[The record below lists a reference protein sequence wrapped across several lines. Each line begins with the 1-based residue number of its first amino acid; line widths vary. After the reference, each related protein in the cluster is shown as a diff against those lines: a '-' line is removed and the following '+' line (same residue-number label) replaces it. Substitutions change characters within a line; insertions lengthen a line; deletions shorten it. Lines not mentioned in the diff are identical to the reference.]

1 MTTAEII
8 ASLSTAISNGNG
20 FTWDKPQSIGGGDV
34 AVHMRNAG
42 FGIIASPHRYSGA
55 DYTVV
60 YDDGTEYDYDSTFNN
75 AQDAVRLAE
84 SL

>member
-8 ASLSTAISNGNG
+8 ASLKRAITDGNG
-20 FTWDKPQSIGGGDV
+20 FTWEKPKPIGNGDV
-34 AVHMRNAG
+34 AVYLRNTG
-42 FGIIASPHRYSGA
+42 FGIIAAPHRYSGA
-55 DYTVV
+55 EYTVV

-75 AQDAVRLAE
+75 AQDAVMLAE